1 MTSMTA
7 LLLELERI
15 TPISVT
21 TPVMHA
27 TMVGSIREL
36 PPEIDFPSSGGIVRP
51 CHKLIDGVRQQWV
64 YARVLPGNDVF
75 PAALLSIRINPM
87 GCDYELAWSVHSE
100 YRAFIKAFAWLKAL
114 KWLFV
119 LQ

>member
-1 MTSMTA
+1 
-7 LLLELERI
+7 
-15 TPISVT
+15 
-21 TPVMHA
+21 
-27 TMVGSIREL
+27 
-36 PPEIDFPSSGGIVRP
+36 
-51 CHKLIDGVRQQWV
+51 
-64 YARVLPGNDVF
+64 
-75 PAALLSIRINPM
+75 M